1 MYLHVITFGNYGIH
15 LKNCQI
21 IITPLKFTSSMAMS
35 DDAMSLF
42 AHAIFFIPQVKKEKQ
57 LTPID

>member
-21 IITPLKFTSSMAMS
+21 IITPLKFTRSMAMS

-42 AHAIFFIPQVKKEKQ
+42 AHAIFYSSS
-57 LTPID
+57 

>member
-42 AHAIFFIPQVKKEKQ
+42 AHAIFLFLKLKKK
-57 LTPID
+57 DS

>member
-21 IITPLKFTSSMAMS
+21 IITPLKFTSSMAIN

-42 AHAIFFIPQVKKEKQ
+42 AHAIFYSSSKKEGQ